1 MTDEKN
7 SKILIYGLGLGVVLF
22 FVYMIIKEQN
32 KTLLSVINQQTI
44 QPQILQSS
52 YQADLHSEHSCQTE
66 LQLHQLQM
74 QTQELQTQT
83 KQISDQLQFQNQ
95 ELQLL
100 HELQLK
106 QEQNISNIQNT
117 KCSNVVSMDNN
128 NLQLKNNIKN
138 LSRTNTKR
146 ESDEHISSTI
156 FGMS

>member
-7 SKILIYGLGLGVVLF
+7 NRILTYGLGLGIVLF

-32 KTLLSVINQQTI
+32 KTLLSVINPQMI
-44 QPQILQSS
+44 QPPILQSAH
-52 YQADLHSEHSCQTE
+52 QVDLHSEHSYQTE

-83 KQISDQLQFQNQ
+83 KQIVEQLQFQSQ

-106 QEQNISNIQNT
+106 QEHNINNIQNT
-117 KCSNVVSMDNN
+117 KCSNVVSMDNT
-128 NLQLKNNIKN
+128 NLQQDYIKN
-138 LSRTNTKR
+138 LSHSNTNR
-146 ESDEHISSTI
+146 ENEEQISNKI